1 MSAAGPHSAS
11 RRAFVKRGVALTVGF
26 SLLPA
31 IDGMAQQGADQP
43 LPVSLQNNRMLDGW
57 LRVNADGSVIVFTGK
72 VELGQ
77 GILTALAQIVADE
90 LDVDLKRIRMVSG
103 DTSRTPNEGVT
114 AGSQSIEHSG
124 TALRFAAAEVRQI
137 LLDGAARQLGA
148 PAASLAVK
156 DGVISA
162 AGGANTSYWALC
174 ATTDLKR
181 QASARIAPKAPAQHR
196 LIGASVARLDIPA
209 KVSGGAVYVQDIRLP
224 GMLFGRV
231 VRPPS
236 PRARL
241 LSVDVAAAKALPG
254 VVVVVRDGDFLAV
267 AAEREE
273 QAIGAMHFLRE
284 SAQWEASNDL
294 PASDAQL
301 FAQMKAMRLQ
311 TSIASAKN
319 LTAAPVNAVKTLE
332 ADYTKPFQ
340 AHGSIGPSCSVA
352 HAKDGKMFVWSHT
365 QGAFGLRTDLAKVLG
380 MAPADVVVAHRDGAG
395 CYGHN
400 GADDVA
406 LDAALIAR
414 QSDGRPVKVQWMRQ
428 DEFGWEPKGS
438 AMAFHLRASLD
449 QQGNVVDWEHEL
461 WSHSHNMRPGDSD
474 GINLLASWHLKTPF
488 KPAPGKNVP
497 LPNGGGDRNAIPLY
511 QFPRQQVINHLIP
524 DSAIRV
530 SALRTLGAY
539 GNVFALESFMDE
551 LAAAAGVDP
560 VAFRLRHLGDERARA
575 VIETVAAKANWQ
587 RPHVADGIR
596 GRGIA
601 FAQYKNHA
609 VYVAV
614 VAQVEVDR
622 QSGEIRVSKL
632 FAAADAGL
640 IINPDGFRNQI
651 EGGLIQSSSWTI
663 REAVAFDRS
672 QMLTQSWADYPI
684 LRFPD
689 VPQVEVTLI
698 NRPLSPSVG
707 VGEGAQGPAAAAIA
721 NAVANALGARLR
733 DLPLTPDRV
742 RRAIAARA

>member
-1 MSAAGPHSAS
+1 
-11 RRAFVKRGVALTVGF
+11 
-26 SLLPA
+26 
-31 IDGMAQQGADQP
+31 
-43 LPVSLQNNRMLDGW
+43 
-57 LRVNADGSVIVFTGK
+57 
-72 VELGQ
+72 
-77 GILTALAQIVADE
+77 
-90 LDVDLKRIRMVSG
+90 
-103 DTSRTPNEGVT
+103 
-114 AGSQSIEHSG
+114 
-124 TALRFAAAEVRQI
+124 
-137 LLDGAARQLGA
+137 
-148 PAASLAVK
+148 
-156 DGVISA
+156 
-162 AGGANTSYWALC
+162 
-174 ATTDLKR
+174 
-181 QASARIAPKAPAQHR
+181 
-196 LIGASVARLDIPA
+196 
-209 KVSGGAVYVQDIRLP
+209 
-224 GMLFGRV
+224 
-231 VRPPS
+231 
-236 PRARL
+236 
-241 LSVDVAAAKALPG
+241 
-254 VVVVVRDGDFLAV
+254 
-267 AAEREE
+267 
-273 QAIGAMHFLRE
+273 
-284 SAQWEASNDL
+284 
-294 PASDAQL
+294 
-301 FAQMKAMRLQ
+301 
-311 TSIASAKN
+311 
-319 LTAAPVNAVKTLE
+319 
-332 ADYTKPFQ
+332 
-340 AHGSIGPSCSVA
+340 
-352 HAKDGKMFVWSHT
+352 
-365 QGAFGLRTDLAKVLG
+365 
-380 MAPADVVVAHRDGAG
+380 
-395 CYGHN
+395 
-400 GADDVA
+400 
-406 LDAALIAR
+406 
-414 QSDGRPVKVQWMRQ
+414 
-428 DEFGWEPKGS
+428 
-438 AMAFHLRASLD
+438 MAFHLRASLD

-609 VYVAV
+609 AYVAV